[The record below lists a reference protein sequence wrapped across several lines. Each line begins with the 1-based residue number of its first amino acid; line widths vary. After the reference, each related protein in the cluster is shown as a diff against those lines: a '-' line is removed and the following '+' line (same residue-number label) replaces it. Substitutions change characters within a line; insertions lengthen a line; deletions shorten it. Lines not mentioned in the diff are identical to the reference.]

1 MRERR
6 HPAVQPPALR
16 AGAALALGLLLPLLG
31 MGGAAA
37 QASGSVALLSDY
49 RFRGLSLSDGASSA
63 QLGLNYD
70 SPQGWYAGAQAA
82 GANLRE
88 RDMVQLTAYGGLAR
102 RLASG
107 WSWEAGASASH
118 FSRARDSDYGEWY
131 AGLASERLGLRLYFS
146 PHYFGRD
153 LRTAYVEL
161 NGFEPLHGQL
171 KLVVHAG
178 ALRYLPRDGADLPA
192 RYDARLGLAAAL
204 GDWNAQ
210 LAWVAA
216 SSRGPNAGA
225 SPYYAAPSKRALVLS
240 VAYTF

>member
-1 MRERR
+1 MRRR
-6 HPAVQPPALR
+6 HLPDPPPALS
-16 AGAALALGLLLPLLG
+16 AAVALALLLSV
-31 MGGAAA
+31 GGAAA

-49 RFRGLSLSDGASSA
+49 RFRGLSLSDGDPSA

-88 RDMVQLTAYGGLAR
+88 RDMAQLTAYGGLAR

-107 WSWEAGASASH
+107 WSWEAGASASR

-131 AGLASERLGLRLYFS
+131 AGLASERVGLRLYFS

-153 LRTAYVEL
+153 MRTAYVEA
-161 NGFEPLHGQL
+161 NGLYPLGDKL
-171 KLVVHAG
+171 KLVAHGG
-178 ALRYLPRDGADLPA
+178 ALRYLPRDGDGPAA

-204 GDWNAQ
+204 ADWNVQ

-216 SSRGPNAGA
+216 SSGGSSVGA
-225 SPYYAAPSKRALVLS
+225 SSYYTAPSRQALVLS